1 MSRFI
6 VGDIHG
12 SYDRLMTALDLC
24 KFSDSDILY
33 CTGDIGDR
41 GPDVRK
47 CIDFLMSL
55 GNRFKSVIGNHDIW
69 AYQYLSDTISRTSS
83 DIWEYNGGR
92 STEVALF
99 NMNNKEEVAAW
110 YGSFPY
116 IIEEPDFRLIHTLT
130 YTKKLNKSKIP
141 LSEITMKNI
150 DNSGIMDNFL
160 GYDSGLFD
168 RHILYRS
175 KYFDEELYKSKYF
188 NEESSYLEL
197 AKEECSLLDDKLTI
211 VGHTP
216 ITGGVLYDKKM
227 NVCDIDT
234 GGFCTYK
241 KNKYEGKITVLNIDT
256 KDFVDSSGFT
266 SNLEAVKIEY

>member
-83 DIWEYNGGR
+83 DIWEYNGGL
-92 STEVALF
+92 STEAALF
-99 NMNNKEEVAAW
+99 NMDNKEEVAAW

-116 IIEEPDFRLIHTLT
+116 IIEESDFRLVHTLT
-130 YTKKLNKSKIP
+130 YTRKLDKSKVP

-150 DNSGIMDNFL
+150 DNSGIMDNSF
-160 GYDSGLFD
+160 GYDSELFD

-175 KYFDEELYKSKYF
+175 KYFNKELYKSGYF
-188 NEESSYLEL
+188 NKEFSYLEL
-197 AKEECSLLDDKLTI
+197 AKEECSLLDNKLTI
-211 VGHTP
+211 IGHTP
-216 ITGGVLYDKKM
+216 LTGGILYDKKM

>member
-24 KFSDSDILY
+24 KFSDSDTLY

-41 GPDVRK
+41 GPKVK
-47 CIDFLMSL
+47 ECIDFLMAL
-55 GNRFKSVIGNHDIW
+55 GSRFKSVIGNHDVW
-69 AYQYLSDTISRTSS
+69 AYQYLTGTLDRCSS
-83 DIWEYNGGR
+83 DVWEYNGGR
-92 STEVALF
+92 CTMDVLF
-99 NMNNKEEVAAW
+99 NISNPVEVMYW

-160 GYDSGLFD
+160 GYDSELFD
-168 RHILYRS
+168 RYILCGS
-175 KYFDEELYKSKYF
+175 KYLNK
-188 NEESSYLEL
+188 ESSYPEL
-197 AKEECSLLDDKLTI
+197 AKKECSLLDDKLTI
-211 VGHTP
+211 IGHTP
-216 ITGGVLYDKKM
+216 LTGGVLYDKKM

>member
-12 SYDRLMTALDLC
+12 SYDRLMAALELC
-24 KFSDSDILY
+24 KFSDSDTLY

-41 GPDVRK
+41 GPKVK
-47 CIDFLMSL
+47 ECIDFLMAL
-55 GNRFKSVIGNHDIW
+55 GSRFKSVIGNHDVW
-69 AYQYLSDTISRTSS
+69 AYQYLAGTLDRCSS
-83 DIWEYNGGR
+83 DIWEYNGGLN
-92 STEVALF
+92 TETALF
-99 NMNNKEEVAAW
+99 NMDNKEEVAAW

-150 DNSGIMDNFL
+150 DNSGIMDNFF
-160 GYDSGLFD
+160 GYDSELFD
-168 RHILYRS
+168 RYILCGS
-175 KYFDEELYKSKYF
+175 KYLNK
-188 NEESSYLEL
+188 ESSYPEL
-197 AKEECSLLDDKLTI
+197 AKKECSLLDNKLTI
-211 VGHTP
+211 IGHTP
-216 ITGGVLYDKKM
+216 ITEGVLYDKKM

-256 KDFVDSSGFT
+256 KDFVDSSGFS
-266 SNLEAVKIEY
+266 SNLEAIQVLY

>member
-24 KFSDSDILY
+24 KFSDSDTLY

-55 GNRFKSVIGNHDIW
+55 KGKFKSVIGNHDVW
-69 AYQYLSDTISRTSS
+69 AYQYLLDTISRISS
-83 DIWEYNGGR
+83 DTWEYNGGR
-92 STEVALF
+92 RTMGVLY
-99 NMNNKEEVAAW
+99 NMDNKEEVTEW

-116 IIEEPDFRLIHTLT
+116 IIEEEDFRLVHTLT
-130 YTKKLNKSKIP
+130 YTKKLERSKIP
-141 LSEITMKNI
+141 LSEITMRNI
-150 DNSGIMDNFL
+150 DDSDIIDHFF
-160 GYDSGLFD
+160 GYDQELFD
-168 RHILYRS
+168 RRILLRS
-175 KYFDEELYKSKYF
+175 KYFNKKSPDPELSK
-188 NEESSYLEL
+188 
-197 AKEECSLLDDKLTI
+197 KECSLLDDKLTVI
-211 VGHTP
+211 GHTA
-216 ITGGVLYDKKM
+216 ITGGVLYDKEM

-234 GGFCTYK
+234 GGFCTYE

-256 KDFVDSSGFT
+256 KDFVDSSGFS
-266 SNLEAVKIEY
+266 SNLEAVQVLY

>member
-12 SYDRLMTALDLC
+12 SYDRLMTALELC
-24 KFSDSDILY
+24 KFSDSDTLY

-41 GPDVRK
+41 GPKVK
-47 CIDFLMSL
+47 ECIDFLMAL
-55 GNRFKSVIGNHDIW
+55 GSRFKSVIGNHDVW
-69 AYQYLSDTISRTSS
+69 AYQYLAGTLDRYSS
-83 DIWEYNGGR
+83 DVWGYNGGR
-92 STEVALF
+92 STEAALF

-116 IIEEPDFRLIHTLT
+116 IIEESDFRLIHTLT
-130 YTKKLNKSKIP
+130 YTRKLDKSKIP

-160 GYDSGLFD
+160 GYDGELFD
-168 RHILYRS
+168 RYILCGS
-175 KYFDEELYKSKYF
+175 KYLNK
-188 NEESSYLEL
+188 ESSYPEL
-197 AKEECSLLDDKLTI
+197 AKEECSLLDNKLTI

-234 GGFCTYK
+234 GGFCTYQE
-241 KNKYEGKITVLNIDT
+241 NKYEGKITVLNIDT

>member
-12 SYDRLMTALDLC
+12 SYNKLMTALDLC

-55 GNRFKSVIGNHDIW
+55 KDRFKPVIGNHDVW
-69 AYQYLSDTISRTSS
+69 AYQYLMGTLNRQSSDT
-83 DIWEYNGGR
+83 WEYNGGL
-92 STEVALF
+92 STEAALY
-99 NMNNKEEVAAW
+99 NIDNKEEVAAW

-116 IIEEPDFRLIHTLT
+116 IIEEDDFRLIHTLT
-130 YTKKLNKSKIP
+130 YTKKLERSKIP
-141 LSEITMKNI
+141 LSEIAMKNLDDSNII
-150 DNSGIMDNFL
+150 DNFF

-168 RHILYRS
+168 RYILYRS
-175 KYFDEELYKSKYF
+175 KYFDEKSP
-188 NEESSYLEL
+188 SPQQ
-197 AKEECSLLDDKLTI
+197 AKEECFLLDDKLTVI
-211 VGHTP
+211 GHTP
-216 ITGGVLYDKKM
+216 LTGGVLYDKEM

-234 GGFCTYK
+234 GGFCTYE

-256 KDFVDSSGFT
+256 KDFVDSSGFS
-266 SNLEAVKIEY
+266 SNLEAAQVLY